1 MEVEFFI
8 PKVLLSV
15 AFIRIHLLP
24 IFRNEFLNTAK
35 LKRGMCE
42 KLLSYPCMLSI
53 HVVCC
58 YSMENCMEKCI
69 SMCFALMII

>member
-8 PKVLLSV
+8 PKVLLGV

-24 IFRNEFLNTAK
+24 IFRNEFVNTAK
-35 LKRGMCE
+35 LKCGMCE

-58 YSMENCMEKCI
+58 YRMEKCI